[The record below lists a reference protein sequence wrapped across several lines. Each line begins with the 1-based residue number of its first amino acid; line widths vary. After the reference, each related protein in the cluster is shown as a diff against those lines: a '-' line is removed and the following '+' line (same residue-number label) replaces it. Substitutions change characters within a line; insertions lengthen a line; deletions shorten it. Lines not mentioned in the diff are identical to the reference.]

1 VAEWFEQ
8 RWRNICN
15 SGGLFG
21 NNSGGM
27 VVTAVAD
34 CLETEQW
41 RNVCEQQW
49 RNGCNSS
56 GGLFGNSSGDV
67 CEQQWRNGN
76 SSGGMVVNRAVAEYL

>member
-1 VAEWFEQ
+1 MAEWFEQ

-34 CLETEQW
+34 CLET
-41 RNVCEQQW
+41 VVAM
-49 RNGCNSS
+49 
-56 GGLFGNSSGDV
+56 FV
-67 CEQQWRNGN
+67 N
-76 SSGGMVVNRAVAEYL
+76 SSGGMVTAVAEWL